1 MKKVLAAITAALL
14 AIGLP
19 ANAAGV
25 EPNRIPVQSTEAMV
39 FLAEEDANNEW
50 GSHLK
55 LQPDAP
61 DANLQRAPWIE
72 CPSIDDPICD
82 FKKPGYG
89 ALAWITMPIC
99 ESATAEDCI
108 EAVSFTRNTE
118 SLTVEYFGDVP
129 GQKTFPA
136 DEKTQLYRGGV
147 TPIFKVPG
155 APHAGG
161 DLYMVSGRATLNYE
175 ASISRFRTNDF
186 YLFVIP
192 VSLESSS
199 FGGQSNLTM
208 PCMFRTQSVCGVRQ
222 DFPEGIKVGAQIR
235 ATTDIGGWFLGRMQ
249 SPDVKVETFSPR
261 NNRISVVAS
270 PVEVARFAYVAP
282 KSQFTLED
290 RRAAGNTGT
299 MGVPFEENGPSRIY
313 NTGYDTS
320 NFGLI
325 RHYRD
330 RVRDTAVASTTHWA
344 LRTTSQT
351 SGNSCLADNSKVQGI
366 VSTNAMVYDG
376 FAPKFSNGFLDYR
389 VAGMHL
395 MPDGKTPV
403 LGTYDLVMRSETAR
417 CLYGFTNAPISATI
431 TITGTGNLN
440 IATTLVSE
448 RDGWLKL
455 AAYGFTFSEK
465 ELKVN
470 MTQKAVPKPQT
481 LNLARFT
488 GTSTRLSMSQ
498 RFAIED
504 FVFAST
510 GTSTVSCTAMFV
522 KSSDRSRA
530 LNRARAACNY
540 AKSLGAT
547 TTTVAA
553 TQTRT
558 KSLDGRV
565 VLRSN

>member
-1 MKKVLAAITAALL
+1 
-14 AIGLP
+14 
-19 ANAAGV
+19 
-25 EPNRIPVQSTEAMV
+25 MV
-39 FLAEEDANNEW
+39 FLAEEDADREW
-50 GSHLK
+50 GSRLM

-61 DANLQRAPWIE
+61 DANLQRAPWIQ
-72 CPSIDDPICD
+72 CPTIDDPICD
-82 FKKPGYG
+82 FEKTGYG
-89 ALAWITMPIC
+89 GLAWLTMPVC

-108 EAVSFTRNTE
+108 EAVQFFKATE
-118 SLTVEYFGDVP
+118 SLAVEYFGDVP
-129 GQKTFPA
+129 GQTVFGA

-147 TPIFKVPG
+147 TPIFKVPS

-161 DLYMVSGRATLNYE
+161 DLYMVSGRATANYQPRE
-175 ASISRFRTNDF
+175 ARFMTNDF

-192 VSLESSS
+192 VSIEDPSYPNRFPSA
-199 FGGQSNLTM
+199 M
-208 PCMFRTQSVCGVRQ
+208 PCLWHNQTSCGVRH
-222 DFPEGIKVGAQIR
+222 DFPENIRVGVQFR

-249 SPDVKVETFSPR
+249 TPDVQVETFSPR
-261 NNRISVVAS
+261 NNRISVVAA
-270 PVEVARFAYVAP
+270 PVEVARFAYTAP

-299 MGVPFEENGPSRIY
+299 MGSPFEESQASRIF

-320 NFGLI
+320 NFGLLN
-325 RHYRD
+325 HFRD
-330 RVRDTAVASTTHWA
+330 RVKDTAVGSTTHWT

-351 SGNSCLADNSKVQGI
+351 SGNSCLADKSRVLGI

-389 VAGMHL
+389 VAGLHL
-395 MPDGKTPV
+395 MPDGQTPV
-403 LGTYDLVMRSETAR
+403 VGVYDLVMRSETAR

-440 IATTLVSE
+440 IASTLVSE

-465 ELKVN
+465 QLKVN
-470 MTQKAVPKPQT
+470 MTQKAAPNPQT

-504 FVFAST
+504 FVFASS
-510 GTSTVSCTAMFV
+510 GTTRVNCTAMFV
-522 KSSDRSRA
+522 KTSDRTRA

-540 AKSLGAT
+540 AKSLGSVT
-547 TTTVAA
+547 TAA
-553 TQTRT
+553 AKQTKT